1 MDKKRGVLGA
11 GPLRKMFTAFYKSKL
26 GLLKLSYND
35 KIKKIEFVDSLEGE
49 NVKSELSDYF
59 YSQIDEYLE
68 GNRRVF
74 EGFDLLDSSGTD
86 FQKSVWAEILKV
98 SYGRTSSYK
107 DLALAIGKPR
117 AFQAVGTAVGAN
129 PLAIIIPCHR
139 IIRGDGSMGDYA
151 YGQDI
156 KEELLRLEGVYFK

>member
-1 MDKKRGVLGA
+1 
-11 GPLRKMFTAFYKSKL
+11 MFTAFYKSKL

-86 FQKSVWAEILKV
+86 FQKDRKSVV
-98 SYGRTSSYK
+98 
-107 DLALAIGKPR
+107 
-117 AFQAVGTAVGAN
+117 
-129 PLAIIIPCHR
+129 
-139 IIRGDGSMGDYA
+139 
-151 YGQDI
+151 
-156 KEELLRLEGVYFK
+156 